1 MPMAAICYTLHPKP
15 LPIAASVCRA
25 PLQRP
30 CRVCGVAWLT
40 GARWRMAQGNPH
52 PIKKTV
58 NGMLK
63 DKI

>member
-1 MPMAAICYTLHPKP
+1 M
-15 LPIAASVCRA
+15 
-25 PLQRP
+25 QRP